1 MEERENVVSR
11 TIKIVIGC
19 ILAVLYLVPIIML
32 LSAAFKTQKNI
43 FKDIFGFPDPIVW
56 TNFGEAMARMD
67 YFLLFIHRLGWY
79 GFKC

>member
-43 FKDIFGFPDPIVW
+43 FKDIFGFRTLSYGLILAKPWHVW
-56 TNFGEAMARMD
+56 IT
-67 YFLLFIHRLGWY
+67 
-79 GFKC
+79 